1 LPFCK
6 GFFTAFIAIELLDF
20 IAFMA
25 FIALGISCWE
35 SLFPEAPKLL
45 LARQP
50 SHKGTLNRFTAKP
63 LSFQAKRGCR
73 LEVARKI
80 VFFYMVKYGEIWKK
94 ITMLFSP
101 CCFHHVSPYFIFGLY
116 YSLCCLPH

>member
-73 LEVARKI
+73 LEEARKI
-80 VFFYMVKYGEIWKK
+80 DFFLYGEIW
-94 ITMLFSP
+94 
-101 CCFHHVSPYFIFGLY
+101 
-116 YSLCCLPH
+116 